1 MRDDRNGDTNMIKV
15 EKVLIPVDGSDS
27 SKNAA
32 KYAAHLVNS
41 RNPKL
46 YLLNVWE
53 PVNMTIGGEM
63 AEKLRKNAATES
75 MKLLKEYSAMLA
87 PCGMEVDLISRSGR
101 PDYVILNVEDELDCD
116 LIVIGSRGLSVLEN
130 VVMGSVVTRVLE
142 GASCPVLVTR
152 NLRYKYLQNACGI

>member
-1 MRDDRNGDTNMIKV
+1 MIKI

-27 SKNAA
+27 SRNAA

-63 AEKLRKNAATES
+63 ADRLRKSAEADS
-75 MKLLKEYSAMLA
+75 MELLKEYGAMLA
-87 PCGMEVDLISRSGR
+87 PCGMEVELISHSGR
-101 PDYVILNVEDELDCD
+101 PDYVILNVQDELDCD

-130 VVMGSVVTRVLE
+130 VIMGSVVTRVLE

-152 NLRYKYLQNACGI
+152 NLRYKYLRDACGI

>member
-1 MRDDRNGDTNMIKV
+1 MIKV
-15 EKVLIPVDGSDS
+15 ERVLIPVDGSDS

-32 KYAAHLVNS
+32 KYAAHLVNA

-63 AEKLRKNAATES
+63 AEKLREEEQATAMALLEEYK
-75 MKLLKEYSAMLA
+75 KLLE
-87 PCGMEVDLISRSGR
+87 PCGLDVELIERSGR
-101 PDYVILNVEDELDCD
+101 PDYVILNVQDELDCD

-130 VVMGSVVTRVLE
+130 MIMGSVVTRVLE
-142 GASCPVLVTR
+142 GATCPVLVTR
-152 NLRYKYLQNACGI
+152 NLRQKYLQEACGI

>member
-1 MRDDRNGDTNMIKV
+1 MIKI
-15 EKVLIPVDGSDS
+15 ERVLIPVDGSDS

-32 KYAAHLVNS
+32 KYAAHLVNA

-63 AEKLRKNAATES
+63 AEKLREEEQAKAMELLEEYK
-75 MKLLKEYSAMLA
+75 KLLE
-87 PCGMEVDLISRSGR
+87 PCGLDVALIERSGR
-101 PDYVILNVEDELDCD
+101 PDYVILNVQDELDCD

-130 VVMGSVVTRVLE
+130 MIMGSVVTRVLE
-142 GASCPVLVTR
+142 GATCPVLVTR
-152 NLRYKYLQNACGI
+152 NLRQKYLQEACGI

>member
-1 MRDDRNGDTNMIKV
+1 MIKI
-15 EKVLIPVDGSDS
+15 ERVLIPVDGSDS

-32 KYAAHLVNS
+32 KYAAHLVNA

-63 AEKLRKNAATES
+63 AEKLREEEQAKS
-75 MKLLKEYSAMLA
+75 MALLEEYKKLLE
-87 PCGMEVDLISRSGR
+87 PCGLGVELIARSGR
-101 PDYVILNVEDELDCD
+101 PDYVILNVQDELDSD

-130 VVMGSVVTRVLE
+130 VIMGSVVTRVLE
-142 GASCPVLVTR
+142 GATCPVLVTR
-152 NLRYKYLQNACGI
+152 NLRQKYLQDACGI

>member
-1 MRDDRNGDTNMIKV
+1 MIKI
-15 EKVLIPVDGSDS
+15 ERVLIPVDGSDS

-53 PVNMTIGGEM
+53 PINMTIGGEM
-63 AEKLRKNAATES
+63 AERMRQSAEAKAMSVLEEYR
-75 MKLLKEYSAMLA
+75 KLLE
-87 PCGMEVDLISRSGR
+87 PCGMDVELISRSGR
-101 PDYVILNVEDELDCD
+101 PDYVILNVQDELDCD

-130 VVMGSVVTRVLE
+130 VIMGSVVTRVLE
-142 GASCPVLVTR
+142 GATCPVLVTR
-152 NLRYKYLQNACGI
+152 NLRGKYLQGACGI

>member
-1 MRDDRNGDTNMIKV
+1 MIKI
-15 EKVLIPVDGSDS
+15 ERVLIPVDGSDS

-32 KYAAHLVNS
+32 KYAAHLVNV

-63 AEKLRKNAATES
+63 AEKLREEEQAKS
-75 MKLLKEYSAMLA
+75 MALLEEYKKLLE
-87 PCGMEVDLISRSGR
+87 PCGLEVELIARSGR
-101 PDYVILNVEDELDCD
+101 PDYVILNVQDELDCD

-130 VVMGSVVTRVLE
+130 VIMGSVVTRVLE
-142 GASCPVLVTR
+142 GATCPVLVTR
-152 NLRYKYLQNACGI
+152 NLRLKYLQGACGL

>member
-1 MRDDRNGDTNMIKV
+1 MIKI

-27 SKNAA
+27 SRNAA
-32 KYAAHLVNS
+32 KYAAHLVNV

-63 AEKLRKNAATES
+63 AEKLRES
-75 MKLLKEYSAMLA
+75 AHAKSMELLEDYRKMLE
-87 PCGMEVDLISRSGR
+87 PCGLDVELVSRSGR
-101 PDYVILNVEDELDCD
+101 PDYVILNVQDELDCD

-130 VVMGSVVTRVLE
+130 VIMGSVVTRVLE
-142 GASCPVLVTR
+142 GATCPVLVTR
-152 NLRYKYLQNACGI
+152 NLRYKYLQDACGI

>member
-1 MRDDRNGDTNMIKV
+1 MIKI
-15 EKVLIPVDGSDS
+15 ERVLIPVDGSDS

-32 KYAAHLVNS
+32 MYAAHLVNS

-46 YLLNVWE
+46 YLLHVWE

-63 AEKLRKNAATES
+63 AEKVRKSSEAKS
-75 MKLLKEYSAMLA
+75 MALLQEYKNLLG
-87 PCGMEVDLISRSGR
+87 PCGMDVELISRSGR
-101 PDYVILNVEDELDCD
+101 PDYVILNAQDELACD

-130 VVMGSVVTRVLE
+130 VIMGSVVTRVLG

-152 NLRYKYLQNACGI
+152 NLRLKYLQGACGI

>member
-1 MRDDRNGDTNMIKV
+1 MIKI
-15 EKVLIPVDGSDS
+15 ERVLIPVDGSDS

-32 KYAAHLVNS
+32 KYAAHLVNA

-63 AEKLRKNAATES
+63 AEKLREEEQAKS
-75 MKLLKEYSAMLA
+75 MALLEEYRKLLE
-87 PCGMEVDLISRSGR
+87 PCGLEVELIARSGR
-101 PDYVILNVEDELDCD
+101 PDYVILNVQDELDCD

-130 VVMGSVVTRVLE
+130 VIMGSVVTRVLE
-142 GASCPVLVTR
+142 GATCPVLVTR
-152 NLRYKYLQNACGI
+152 NLRQKYLQDACGI